1 MNNRVELVDMEF
13 YAYHGCFKEENII
26 GNKFIVNFSASCDII
41 KAGESDLLC
50 DALDYQKVY
59 TMIKEQMDITS
70 NLLENVAYRILNSIG
85 DNFSQVIHAQITI
98 DKMNPPI
105 GGKVR
110 SSRVKM
116 EKYYR

>member
-26 GNKFIVNFSASCDII
+26 GNKFIVNFSANCDIL
-41 KAGESDLLC
+41 KAGESDLLT

-59 TMIKEQMDITS
+59 ATIKEEMDITS
-70 NLLENVAYRILNSIG
+70 NLLENVAYRILQAIG
-85 DNFSQVIHAQITI
+85 QRFASVNYAQITI
-98 DKMNPPI
+98 DKLNPPI
-105 GGKVR
+105 GGRVR

-116 EKYYR
+116 EKFYR